1 MSNCLTNERSY
12 CLQRRDESLSRPN
25 QRVSAACRCR
35 GLVVRIR
42 CSASG
47 GPDREPGDGTHR
59 GETTHRMERMSDDTL
74 RLNLLKRGL
83 ESSSERE
90 EALSKRLKMEGH
102 EAMERLKML
111 ALLKRKDLADL
122 AVLEVPG
129 TLGDGKGP
137 SVSSIHHQSLMG
149 AAYEEKLNG
158 SLRLGSHSVHVGQS
172 KNGKENIMDEPVDMS
187 AGRRCEVDRDRQT
200 PSPDVIILSDNEA
213 SSPRTTPRPEERM
226 HQANLEIF
234 KGKTGEER
242 QQMIKALREEL
253 RLEEARLVLLKK
265 LRQSQMQKE
274 NVVQKVPAV
283 QSSASSIQPPPIHSS
298 SGIGKLPVRPGLHN
312 TEPQNLRTAQGHTVI
327 RSANTSLPPMLMSQR
342 VIAPSPSQLQGQRV
356 SSKTGMPR
364 SSSSSMTSAVNY
376 QQERKELA
384 EDERRDMRRMT
395 AEQTGMTRLGPDK
408 RQRQQASQQ
417 VAASQRSSS
426 SAMYM
431 NLAHMQAAAA
441 VGASGVT
448 GGLAGASAVSPSTMS
463 GSASG
468 AVSSMAD
475 QASSQAAAKLALRK
489 QLEKTLLE
497 IPPPKPPAP
506 LLHFLPSAANSEFI
520 YMVGLEEVVQSVLDS
535 QGKFRGSLA
544 RMEPFFCAQCRTDFT
559 PHWKQEKSGRIL
571 CEQCMTSNQK
581 KALKA
586 EHTNRLKNAFVKALQ
601 QEQEIEQRLQ
611 QQAALSPSSA
621 ATGSNVSKTDTMI
634 RQHALRQAQQP
645 QASLQRGLSNSARGV
660 LSNFAQ
666 ASQLSVASSLMGMSS
681 AKHCGS
687 GGSSNRLQHD
697 NRRQIYNI
705 PGLNIAYLNPAA
717 VGAHKTSSLADRQRE
732 YLLDMIPPRSI
743 SQSITGQK

>member
-364 SSSSSMTSAVNY
+364 SSSSSMTSA
-376 QQERKELA
+376 
-384 EDERRDMRRMT
+384 
-395 AEQTGMTRLGPDK
+395 
-408 RQRQQASQQ
+408 ASQQ

>member
-1 MSNCLTNERSY
+1 
-12 CLQRRDESLSRPN
+12 
-25 QRVSAACRCR
+25 
-35 GLVVRIR
+35 
-42 CSASG
+42 
-47 GPDREPGDGTHR
+47 
-59 GETTHRMERMSDDTL
+59 
-74 RLNLLKRGL
+74 
-83 ESSSERE
+83 
-90 EALSKRLKMEGH
+90 
-102 EAMERLKML
+102 
-111 ALLKRKDLADL
+111 
-122 AVLEVPG
+122 
-129 TLGDGKGP
+129 
-137 SVSSIHHQSLMG
+137 
-149 AAYEEKLNG
+149 
-158 SLRLGSHSVHVGQS
+158 
-172 KNGKENIMDEPVDMS
+172 
-187 AGRRCEVDRDRQT
+187 
-200 PSPDVIILSDNEA
+200 
-213 SSPRTTPRPEERM
+213 
-226 HQANLEIF
+226 
-234 KGKTGEER
+234 
-242 QQMIKALREEL
+242 MIKTLREEL

-274 NVVQKVPAV
+274 NVVQKVPVV
-283 QSSASSIQPPPIHSS
+283 QNAASSVQPPAIHSS
-298 SGIGKLPVRPGLHN
+298 PGLGKLPGRPGLHN
-312 TEPQNLRTAQGHTVI
+312 PEPQNLRTAQGHTVI
-327 RSANTSLPPMLMSQR
+327 RSAANASLPPMLMSQR
-342 VIAPSPSQLQGQRV
+342 VIAPNPAQLQGQRL
-356 SSKTGMPR
+356 SSKPGMSR
-364 SSSSSMTSAVNY
+364 SGSMGNPVSY
-376 QQERKELA
+376 
-384 EDERRDMRRMT
+384 
-395 AEQTGMTRLGPDK
+395 
-408 RQRQQASQQ
+408 QQASQQ
-417 VAASQRSSS
+417 VAASQRSGS

-441 VGASGVT
+441 GAGGVT
-448 GGLAGASAVSPSTMS
+448 GGLGGASAVSPSTMS
-463 GSASG
+463 SSASG
-468 AVSSMAD
+468 GVSAMTD

-535 QGKFRGSLA
+535 QGKLRGTLA

-621 ATGSNVSKTDTMI
+621 AAGPNASKTDSMI
-634 RQHALRQAQQP
+634 RHHALRQAPQP

-666 ASQLSVASSLMGMSS
+666 ASQLSVASSLMGMTS

-687 GGSSNRLQHD
+687 GGGSSSSSSNRLQHD
-697 NRRQIYNI
+697 SRRQIYNI

-717 VGAHKTSSLADRQRE
+717 VGAHKSSSLADRQRE

>member
-1 MSNCLTNERSY
+1 
-12 CLQRRDESLSRPN
+12 
-25 QRVSAACRCR
+25 
-35 GLVVRIR
+35 
-42 CSASG
+42 
-47 GPDREPGDGTHR
+47 
-59 GETTHRMERMSDDTL
+59 MERMSEEAL

-83 ESSSERE
+83 ESPSERE
-90 EALSKRLKMEGH
+90 EALAKRLKMEGH

-122 AVLEVPG
+122 AALEVAGP
-129 TLGDGKGP
+129 LGDGKGP
-137 SVSSIHHQSLMG
+137 GASSLHHQSLMG

-158 SLRLGSHSVHVGQS
+158 SMRLGGHGSHIGAS
-172 KNGKENIMDEPVDMS
+172 KNGKENILDEPVDMS
-187 AGRRCEVDRDRQT
+187 SGRRCDADHDRRT

-213 SSPRTTPRPEERM
+213 SSPRTTPRPEERL
-226 HQANLEIF
+226 HQANLDMF

-274 NVVQKVPAV
+274 NVVQKVPVV
-283 QSSASSIQPPPIHSS
+283 QNAASSVQPPPMHSS
-298 SGIGKLPVRPGLHN
+298 PGLGKLPVRPGLHN
-312 TEPQNLRTAQGHTVI
+312 PEPQNLRTAQGHTVI
-327 RSANTSLPPMLMSQR
+327 RSAANANLPPMLMSQR
-342 VIAPSPSQLQGQRV
+342 VIAPNPAQLQGQRI
-356 SSKTGMPR
+356 SSKPGMSR
-364 SSSSSMTSAVNY
+364 SSSSSLANAVSY
-376 QQERKELA
+376 
-384 EDERRDMRRMT
+384 
-395 AEQTGMTRLGPDK
+395 
-408 RQRQQASQQ
+408 QQASQQ
-417 VAASQRSSS
+417 VAASQRSGS

-441 VGASGVT
+441 AGAGGVA
-448 GGLAGASAVSPSTMS
+448 GGLGGASAVSPSTMS
-463 GSASG
+463 SSAG
-468 AVSSMAD
+468 GGVSSMAD

-535 QGKFRGSLA
+535 QGKLRGTLA

-621 ATGSNVSKTDTMI
+621 PTGPNASKTDTMI
-634 RQHALRQAQQP
+634 RHHALRQAPQP

-666 ASQLSVASSLMGMSS
+666 ASQLSVASSLMGMTS

-687 GGSSNRLQHD
+687 GGGSSSSSSNRLQHD
-697 NRRQIYNI
+697 SRRQIYNI

-717 VGAHKTSSLADRQRE
+717 VGPHKSSSLADRQRE

>member
-1 MSNCLTNERSY
+1 
-12 CLQRRDESLSRPN
+12 
-25 QRVSAACRCR
+25 
-35 GLVVRIR
+35 
-42 CSASG
+42 
-47 GPDREPGDGTHR
+47 
-59 GETTHRMERMSDDTL
+59 MERMSDDTL

-122 AVLEVPG
+122 AALEVPG

-137 SVSSIHHQSLMG
+137 SASSIHHQSLMG

-376 QQERKELA
+376 QQGRKELA

-395 AEQTGMTRLGPDK
+395 AEQTGMTRRGLDK
-408 RQRQQASQQ
+408 RRRQQASQQ

-697 NRRQIYNI
+697 SRRQIYNI

>member
-1 MSNCLTNERSY
+1 
-12 CLQRRDESLSRPN
+12 
-25 QRVSAACRCR
+25 
-35 GLVVRIR
+35 
-42 CSASG
+42 
-47 GPDREPGDGTHR
+47 
-59 GETTHRMERMSDDTL
+59 MERMSEEAL

-83 ESSSERE
+83 ESPSERE
-90 EALSKRLKMEGH
+90 EALAKRLKMEGH

-122 AVLEVPG
+122 AALEVSGP
-129 TLGDGKGP
+129 LGDGKVPGA
-137 SVSSIHHQSLMG
+137 SSLHHQSLMG
-149 AAYEEKLNG
+149 AAYEERLNG
-158 SLRLGSHSVHVGQS
+158 SLRLGGHGGHGGHGGLGIHVGPS
-172 KNGKENIMDEPVDMS
+172 KNGKENILDEPVDMS
-187 AGRRCEVDRDRQT
+187 AGRRCDVEHDRRT

-213 SSPRTTPRPEERM
+213 SSPRTTPRPEERL
-226 HQANLEIF
+226 HQANLDMF

-242 QQMIKALREEL
+242 QQMIKALKEEL

-274 NVVQKVPAV
+274 NVVQKVPVV
-283 QSSASSIQPPPIHSS
+283 QNAASSVQPPAIHSS
-298 SGIGKLPVRPGLHN
+298 PGMGKLPMRPGLHN
-312 TEPQNLRTAQGHTVI
+312 PEPQNLRTAQGHTVI
-327 RSANTSLPPMLMSQR
+327 RSAANANLPPMLMSQR
-342 VIAPSPSQLQGQRV
+342 VIAPNPSQLQGQRIP
-356 SSKTGMPR
+356 SKPGMSR
-364 SSSSSMTSAVNY
+364 SSSGSMANAVSY
-376 QQERKELA
+376 
-384 EDERRDMRRMT
+384 
-395 AEQTGMTRLGPDK
+395 
-408 RQRQQASQQ
+408 QQASQQ
-417 VAASQRSSS
+417 VAASQRSGS

-441 VGASGVT
+441 AGGVA
-448 GGLAGASAVSPSTMS
+448 GGLGGASAVSPSTMS

-468 AVSSMAD
+468 GVSSMAD

-535 QGKFRGSLA
+535 QGKLRGTLA

-611 QQAALSPSSA
+611 QQAALSPSSVP
-621 ATGSNVSKTDTMI
+621 TGPNASKTDTIM
-634 RQHALRQAQQP
+634 RHHALRQAPQP
-645 QASLQRGLSNSARGV
+645 QASMQRGLSNSARGV

-666 ASQLSVASSLMGMSS
+666 ASQLSVASSLMGMTN

-687 GGSSNRLQHD
+687 GGSSSSSGNRLQHD
-697 NRRQIYNI
+697 SRRQIYNI
-705 PGLNIAYLNPAA
+705 PGLNIAYLNPAS
-717 VGAHKTSSLADRQRE
+717 VGAHKSSSLADRQRE

>member
-1 MSNCLTNERSY
+1 
-12 CLQRRDESLSRPN
+12 
-25 QRVSAACRCR
+25 
-35 GLVVRIR
+35 
-42 CSASG
+42 
-47 GPDREPGDGTHR
+47 
-59 GETTHRMERMSDDTL
+59 MERMSEEAL

-83 ESSSERE
+83 ESPNERE
-90 EALSKRLKMEGH
+90 EALAKRLKMEGH

-122 AVLEVPG
+122 AALEVGGP
-129 TLGDGKGP
+129 LGEGKGP
-137 SVSSIHHQSLMG
+137 GASSLHHQSLMG
-149 AAYEEKLNG
+149 GAYEEKMNG
-158 SLRLGSHSVHVGQS
+158 SLRLAGHGSHIGAS
-172 KNGKENIMDEPVDMS
+172 KNGKENMMDEPVDMS
-187 AGRRCEVDRDRQT
+187 AGRRCEAEHDRRT

-213 SSPRTTPRPEERM
+213 SSPRTTPRPEERL
-226 HQANLEIF
+226 HQANLDLF
-234 KGKTGEER
+234 KGKTVEER

-274 NVVQKVPAV
+274 NVVQKVPVV
-283 QSSASSIQPPPIHSS
+283 QNAASSVQAPPMHSS
-298 SGIGKLPVRPGLHN
+298 QGLGKLPVRPGMHN
-312 TEPQNLRTAQGHTVI
+312 PEPQNLRTAQGHTVI
-327 RSANTSLPPMLMSQR
+327 RSAANANLPPMLMSQR
-342 VIAPSPSQLQGQRV
+342 VIAPNPSQLQGQRL
-356 SSKTGMPR
+356 SSKPGMSR
-364 SSSSSMTSAVNY
+364 SSSSMANAVSY
-376 QQERKELA
+376 
-384 EDERRDMRRMT
+384 
-395 AEQTGMTRLGPDK
+395 
-408 RQRQQASQQ
+408 QQASQQ
-417 VAASQRSSS
+417 VAASQRSGS

-441 VGASGVT
+441 A
-448 GGLAGASAVSPSTMS
+448 GGGMGGASAVSPSTMS
-463 GSASG
+463 SSAG
-468 AVSSMAD
+468 GVSSIAD

-535 QGKFRGSLA
+535 QGKLRGTLG

-621 ATGSNVSKTDTMI
+621 PTGPNASKTDSMI
-634 RQHALRQAQQP
+634 RHHALRQAP
-645 QASLQRGLSNSARGV
+645 SPRPPCREACLTQRG
-660 LSNFAQ
+660 
-666 ASQLSVASSLMGMSS
+666 ASCLTSPRPPSCLWPAASWGWT
-681 AKHCGS
+681 
-687 GGSSNRLQHD
+687 
-697 NRRQIYNI
+697 RRQSTV
-705 PGLNIAYLNPAA
+705 AA
-717 VGAHKTSSLADRQRE
+717 GGAAAAATGCSTTAAGRSTTSQ
-732 YLLDMIPPRSI
+732 
-743 SQSITGQK
+743 G

>member
-1 MSNCLTNERSY
+1 M
-12 CLQRRDESLSRPN
+12 
-25 QRVSAACRCR
+25 
-35 GLVVRIR
+35 
-42 CSASG
+42 
-47 GPDREPGDGTHR
+47 
-59 GETTHRMERMSDDTL
+59 
-74 RLNLLKRGL
+74 
-83 ESSSERE
+83 
-90 EALSKRLKMEGH
+90 
-102 EAMERLKML
+102 
-111 ALLKRKDLADL
+111 
-122 AVLEVPG
+122 
-129 TLGDGKGP
+129 
-137 SVSSIHHQSLMG
+137 
-149 AAYEEKLNG
+149 
-158 SLRLGSHSVHVGQS
+158 
-172 KNGKENIMDEPVDMS
+172 
-187 AGRRCEVDRDRQT
+187 
-200 PSPDVIILSDNEA
+200 
-213 SSPRTTPRPEERM
+213 
-226 HQANLEIF
+226 F

-242 QQMIKALREEL
+242 QQMIKSLREEL

-274 NVVQKVPAV
+274 NVVQKVPVV
-283 QSSASSIQPPPIHSS
+283 QNAASSVQPPPIHSS
-298 SGIGKLPVRPGLHN
+298 PGLGKLPVRPGLHN
-312 TEPQNLRTAQGHTVI
+312 PEPQNLRTAQGHTVI
-327 RSANTSLPPMLMSQR
+327 RSAANTNLPPMLMSQR
-342 VIAPSPSQLQGQRV
+342 VIAPNPAQLQGQRV
-356 SSKTGMPR
+356 SSKPGMSR
-364 SSSSSMTSAVNY
+364 SSSSSIVNAVSY
-376 QQERKELA
+376 
-384 EDERRDMRRMT
+384 
-395 AEQTGMTRLGPDK
+395 
-408 RQRQQASQQ
+408 QQASQQ
-417 VAASQRSSS
+417 VAASQRSGS

-441 VGASGVT
+441 AGASGVA
-448 GGLAGASAVSPSTMS
+448 GGLGGSSAVSPSTMS

-468 AVSSMAD
+468 GVSSMAD

-535 QGKFRGSLA
+535 QGKLRGTLA

-611 QQAALSPSSA
+611 QQAALSPSSVP
-621 ATGSNVSKTDTMI
+621 TGPNTSKTDSMI
-634 RQHALRQAQQP
+634 RHHALRQAPQP

-666 ASQLSVASSLMGMSS
+666 ASQLSVASSLMGMTS

-687 GGSSNRLQHD
+687 GGGGSSSSSNRLQHD
-697 NRRQIYNI
+697 SRRQIYNI

-717 VGAHKTSSLADRQRE
+717 VGAHKSSSLADRQRE

>member
-1 MSNCLTNERSY
+1 
-12 CLQRRDESLSRPN
+12 
-25 QRVSAACRCR
+25 
-35 GLVVRIR
+35 
-42 CSASG
+42 
-47 GPDREPGDGTHR
+47 
-59 GETTHRMERMSDDTL
+59 MERMSEEAL

-83 ESSSERE
+83 ESPSERE
-90 EALSKRLKMEGH
+90 EALAKRLKMEGH

-122 AVLEVPG
+122 AALEVAGP
-129 TLGDGKGP
+129 LGDGKGP
-137 SVSSIHHQSLMG
+137 GASTLHHPSLMG

-158 SLRLGSHSVHVGQS
+158 SLRLGGHGGHVGPS
-172 KNGKENIMDEPVDMS
+172 KNGKENILDEPVDMS
-187 AGRRCEVDRDRQT
+187 AGRRCDADHDRRT

-213 SSPRTTPRPEERM
+213 SSPRTTPRPEERL
-226 HQANLEIF
+226 HQANLDMF

-274 NVVQKVPAV
+274 NVVQKVPVV
-283 QSSASSIQPPPIHSS
+283 QNAASSVQPPPIHSS
-298 SGIGKLPVRPGLHN
+298 PGLGKLPVRPGLHN
-312 TEPQNLRTAQGHTVI
+312 PEPQNLRTAQGHTVI
-327 RSANTSLPPMLMSQR
+327 RSAANANLPPMLMSQR
-342 VIAPSPSQLQGQRV
+342 VIAPNPAQLQGQRV
-356 SSKTGMPR
+356 SSKPGMSR
-364 SSSSSMTSAVNY
+364 SGSS
-376 QQERKELA
+376 
-384 EDERRDMRRMT
+384 
-395 AEQTGMTRLGPDK
+395 GMGNPVSY
-408 RQRQQASQQ
+408 QQASQQ
-417 VAASQRSSS
+417 VAASQRSGS

-441 VGASGVT
+441 AGAGGVA
-448 GGLAGASAVSPSTMS
+448 GGLGGASAVSPSTMS

-468 AVSSMAD
+468 GVSSMAD

-535 QGKFRGSLA
+535 QGKLRGTLA

-621 ATGSNVSKTDTMI
+621 ATGPNASKTDSMI
-634 RQHALRQAQQP
+634 RHHALRQAPQP

-666 ASQLSVASSLMGMSS
+666 ASQLSVASSLMGMTS

-687 GGSSNRLQHD
+687 SGGSSSSSSNRLQHD
-697 NRRQIYNI
+697 SRRQIYNI
-705 PGLNIAYLNPAA
+705 PG
-717 VGAHKTSSLADRQRE
+717 TRCT
-732 YLLDMIPPRSI
+732 LLHWFPIW
-743 SQSITGQK
+743 GL

>member
-1 MSNCLTNERSY
+1 MSE
-12 CLQRRDESLSRPN
+12 E
-25 QRVSAACRCR
+25 A
-35 GLVVRIR
+35 
-42 CSASG
+42 
-47 GPDREPGDGTHR
+47 
-59 GETTHRMERMSDDTL
+59 L

-83 ESSSERE
+83 DSTSERD
-90 EALSKRLKMEGH
+90 EALAKRLKMEGH

-122 AVLEVPG
+122 AGLDVAGP
-129 TLGDGKGP
+129 LGDGKGP
-137 SVSSIHHQSLMG
+137 GASTLHHQSTMG
-149 AAYEEKLNG
+149 TGAYEEKING
-158 SLRLGSHSVHVGQS
+158 SLRLGGHSSHVGQT
-172 KNGKENIMDEPVDMS
+172 KNGKENILDEPVDMS
-187 AGRRCEVDRDRQT
+187 AGRRGDADHIRRT

-226 HQANLEIF
+226 HRANLEMF

-274 NVVQKVPAV
+274 NMVQKVPVV
-283 QSSASSIQPPPIHSS
+283 QNSASSAQPPPLHSS
-298 SGIGKLPVRPGLHN
+298 SGLSKLPVRPGMHN
-312 TEPQNLRTAQGHTVI
+312 PEPQNLRTAQGHTVI
-327 RSANTSLPPMLMSQR
+327 RSAANASLPPMLMSQR
-342 VIAPSPSQLQGQRV
+342 VIAPNPAQLHGQRSL
-356 SSKTGMPR
+356 SSKPGMGR
-364 SSSSSMTSAVNY
+364 SSSLANAVSY
-376 QQERKELA
+376 
-384 EDERRDMRRMT
+384 
-395 AEQTGMTRLGPDK
+395 
-408 RQRQQASQQ
+408 QQASQQ
-417 VAASQRSSS
+417 VSSQHSGS
-426 SAMYM
+426 SAIYM

-441 VGASGVT
+441 
-448 GGLAGASAVSPSTMS
+448 GGMGGASAVSPSTGV
-463 GSASG
+463 GSL
-468 AVSSMAD
+468 AD

-535 QGKFRGSLA
+535 QGKFRGSLS

-559 PHWKQEKSGRIL
+559 PHWKREKSGRIL

-611 QQAALSPSSA
+611 QQATLSPSSA
-621 ATGSNVSKTDTMI
+621 STGSNSSKTDSML
-634 RQHALRQAQQP
+634 RHHALRQASQP

-666 ASQLSVASSLMGMSS
+666 ASQLSVASSLMGMTS

-687 GGSSNRLQHD
+687 GSSSSSSNRLQHD
-697 NRRQIYNI
+697 SHRQIYNI

-717 VGAHKTSSLADRQRE
+717 VGAHKSSSLADRQRE

-743 SQSITGQK
+743 SQSISGQK

>member
-1 MSNCLTNERSY
+1 
-12 CLQRRDESLSRPN
+12 
-25 QRVSAACRCR
+25 
-35 GLVVRIR
+35 
-42 CSASG
+42 
-47 GPDREPGDGTHR
+47 
-59 GETTHRMERMSDDTL
+59 MERMSEEAL

-83 ESSSERE
+83 ESPSERE
-90 EALSKRLKMEGH
+90 EALAKRLKMEGH

-122 AVLEVPG
+122 AALDVAGP
-129 TLGDGKGP
+129 LGDGKGP
-137 SVSSIHHQSLMG
+137 GASSLHHQSLMG

-158 SLRLGSHSVHVGQS
+158 SLRLGGHSGHVGPS
-172 KNGKENIMDEPVDMS
+172 KNGKENMLDEPVDMS
-187 AGRRCEVDRDRQT
+187 AGRRCEADRDRRT

-213 SSPRTTPRPEERM
+213 SSPRTTPRPEERL
-226 HQANLEIF
+226 HQANLDMF
-234 KGKTGEER
+234 KGKSGEER

-274 NVVQKVPAV
+274 NVVQKVAV
-283 QSSASSIQPPPIHSS
+283 VQNASSSVQPPSIHSS
-298 SGIGKLPVRPGLHN
+298 AGLGKLPVRPGLHN
-312 TEPQNLRTAQGHTVI
+312 PEPQNLRTAQGHTVI
-327 RSANTSLPPMLMSQR
+327 RSAANANLPPMLMSQR
-342 VIAPSPSQLQGQRV
+342 VIAPNPSQLQGQRV
-356 SSKTGMPR
+356 SSKPVMSR
-364 SSSSSMTSAVNY
+364 SGSGSLANAVSY
-376 QQERKELA
+376 
-384 EDERRDMRRMT
+384 
-395 AEQTGMTRLGPDK
+395 
-408 RQRQQASQQ
+408 QQASQQ
-417 VAASQRSSS
+417 VAASQRSGS

-441 VGASGVT
+441 AGAGGVA
-448 GGLAGASAVSPSTMS
+448 GGLGGASAVSPSTLS

-468 AVSSMAD
+468 GVSSMAD

-535 QGKFRGSLA
+535 QGKLRGSLP

-611 QQAALSPSSA
+611 QQAALSTSSVP
-621 ATGSNVSKTDTMI
+621 TGPNASKTDTMI
-634 RQHALRQAQQP
+634 RHHALRQFRASLSFHQAPQP

-660 LSNFAQ
+660 LSNFSQ
-666 ASQLSVASSLMGMSS
+666 ASQLSVASSLMGMTN
-681 AKHCGS
+681 AKYCGS
-687 GGSSNRLQHD
+687 GGGGSSSSSSNRLQHD
-697 NRRQIYNI
+697 SRRQIYNI

-717 VGAHKTSSLADRQRE
+717 VGAHKSSSLADRQRE